1 MEYISSQISD
11 LFGLIY
17 KNLIREE
24 DDPVLLST
32 NSRNAVLAVLYRDGP
47 LPMNMIGEHLRVTK
61 GNITF
66 LVDKLEKDGFIK
78 RERSVND
85 RRKINIELTKK
96 GAAVIENER
105 QLRMKNISS
114 HLAKLDSSEMDRLAD
129 AVQTIRQIIEKV

>member
-24 DDPVLLST
+24 ADPVLLST

-78 RERSVND
+78 RERSSND
-85 RRKINIELTKK
+85 RRKINIEITKK

-114 HLAKLDSSEMDRLAD
+114 HLEKLDSSEMDRLAD